1 MLSDEL
7 TILLPRFVD
16 QRGPSHDEL
25 SRLRPNGHRSRFP
38 NSCMSCT
45 VVSVR
50 DVTGAFDPSPGEPTS
65 PEGAKGPMRTGG

>member
-25 SRLRPNGHRSRFP
+25 SRLIARADLSAADPRGH
-38 NSCMSCT
+38 
-45 VVSVR
+45 
-50 DVTGAFDPSPGEPTS
+50 DAG
-65 PEGAKGPMRTGG
+65 